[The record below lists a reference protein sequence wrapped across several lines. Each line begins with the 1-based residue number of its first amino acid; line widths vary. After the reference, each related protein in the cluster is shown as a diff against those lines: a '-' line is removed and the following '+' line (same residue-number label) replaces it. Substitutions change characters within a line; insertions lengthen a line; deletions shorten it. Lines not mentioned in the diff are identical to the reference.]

1 MGAASYMPAQYEI
14 YGQERLYFV
23 SDRRHVACSTP
34 ERFVGSFESV
44 MWFFPGNGTCR
55 NIWKIK
61 AKGFIFFFFVLLT
74 MPPWSA
80 NQPPYNSC
88 FVYNIE
94 VMKMLRENATSAKK
108 SVWRD
113 L

>member
-1 MGAASYMPAQYEI
+1 MSCCSKYSGANNLKPQLKVFNLMNKMGAASYMPAQYEI

-74 MPPWSA
+74 MPP
-80 NQPPYNSC
+80 
-88 FVYNIE
+88 
-94 VMKMLRENATSAKK
+94 
-108 SVWRD
+108 
-113 L
+113 